1 MITTSATSQH
11 DHDDHDDGYDDGC
24 FFLQYQKKRK
34 NSRVKNDGDGDGDDV
49 VAEMVCGVVE
59 EFGGAPPNALLVV
72 VMVVVVVQ
80 AIRPTKTSSS
90 WLAAAA
96 AANVKRTLL
105 TLLWVLPPRLFF
117 WLLFGLGVV
126 CTVKSA
132 DVLCYSSLHFHYDTL
147 LTYLL
152 TPCCCWFN
160 PARTHQPQIQI
171 FWFLVVEFMN
181 CF

>member
-1 MITTSATSQH
+1 
-11 DHDDHDDGYDDGC
+11 
-24 FFLQYQKKRK
+24 
-34 NSRVKNDGDGDGDDV
+34 
-49 VAEMVCGVVE
+49 
-59 EFGGAPPNALLVV
+59 
-72 VMVVVVVQ
+72 VVQ

-126 CTVKSA
+126 CAVKSA

-152 TPCCCWFN
+152 TYLL
-160 PARTHQPQIQI
+160 
-171 FWFLVVEFMN
+171 LVVAGSILPELISPRYRYFG
-181 CF
+181 FLLLSS